1 MKVLCSTGG
10 IIGPQNQRNYRL
22 LEAYSKE
29 LSCDGFE
36 LMMYKAWYEEIDDL
50 VLYLKDLQLYIPVV
64 HCEKA

>member
-10 IIGPQNQRNYRL
+10 IIGPRNQRNYRL

-36 LMMYKAWYEEIDDL
+36 FMMYKAWYEKADDL
-50 VLYLKDLQLYIPVV
+50 ISYLKELQLYIPVV
-64 HCEKA
+64 HC